1 MDMMEEM
8 MEKFFAGMTKEDKQK
23 VMAEAMTRMMEG
35 VDMMQMMPKCIEMM
49 IPKMPKENRV
59 EFVLGI
65 IPLLVEKAC
74 IGMSEDERTVL
85 RAKVAAKL

>member
-8 MEKFFAGMTKEDKQK
+8 MEKFFAGMTKDDKQK
-23 VMAEAMTRMMEG
+23 VMADAMPSMMEG
-35 VDMMQMMPKCIEMM
+35 VDMMQM
-49 IPKMPKENRV
+49 MPKENRV